1 MTPVMILRRLRR
13 PALFVLVL
21 LAIEFL
27 DEFVFGVEEAAWP
40 MIRDDLGLSYVQI
53 GLLFS
58 IPGIVA
64 AFIEPVLGILGDV
77 WRRRVIILAGG
88 IGFSVACFLT
98 ATSHSFIPLLLAFIL
113 FFPSSGAFVSLSQST
128 LMDHDPARH
137 EHNMA
142 RWTFAGSLGVV
153 GGSLAL
159 GVVTTVAPESSWRA
173 LLMFAGI
180 LTIVLWLM
188 LYRLPMPATTNGAN
202 SDGSKRSFKDGM
214 RDTVQALR
222 RPEVLRWLTLLQFS
236 ELMLDI
242 LHGYIAL
249 YFVDVV
255 GTREADATLAVA
267 VWTGVG
273 LFGDFLLIPLLERVR
288 GLDYLRVSAAIEL
301 VLFPA
306 FLLVPGL
313 VPKFVILGL
322 LGFFNAG
329 WYSVLQGQVYSAMP
343 GQSGAV
349 LAIDNVAGLV
359 GRILPFGIGLAA
371 ERFGLGAAMWLFM
384 LGPVALLIGLP
395 RRAKSTDGE

>member
-1 MTPVMILRRLRR
+1 
-13 PALFVLVL
+13 
-21 LAIEFL
+21 
-27 DEFVFGVEEAAWP
+27 
-40 MIRDDLGLSYVQI
+40 
-53 GLLFS
+53 
-58 IPGIVA
+58 
-64 AFIEPVLGILGDV
+64 
-77 WRRRVIILAGG
+77 VIILAGG
-88 IGFSVACFLT
+88 IGFSAACFLT

-159 GVVTTVAPESSWRA
+159 GAVAAIAPESSWRG
-173 LLMFAGI
+173 LLMFAAL

-188 LYRLPMPATTNGAN
+188 LYRLPMPATTNGEN
-202 SDGSKRSFKDGM
+202 SDGSKRSFRDGV
-214 RDTVQALR
+214 RDTIQALR
-222 RPEVLRWLTLLQFS
+222 RPDVLRWLTLLQFS

-255 GTREADATLAVA
+255 GTHEGHATLAVA
-267 VWTGVG
+267 VWSGVG
-273 LFGDFLLIPLLERVR
+273 LIGDFLLIPLLERVR
-288 GLDYLRVSAAIEL
+288 GLDYLRVSAAIEF

-306 FLLVPGL
+306 FLLAPGII
-313 VPKFVILGL
+313 PKFVILGL

-349 LAIDNVAGLV
+349 LAIDNIASLV

-371 ERFGLGAAMWLFM
+371 ERFGLGAAMWLFV
-384 LGPVALLIGLP
+384 LGPIALLIGLP
-395 RRAKSTDGE
+395 RRATSTDVE

>member
-1 MTPVMILRRLRR
+1 MTPVVILRRLRR
-13 PALFVLVL
+13 PTLFVLVL

-27 DEFVFGVEEAAWP
+27 DEFVFGVQEAAWP
-40 MIRDDLGLSYVQI
+40 LIRTDLGLSYVQI

-58 IPGIVA
+58 IPGIIA

-77 WRRRVIILAGG
+77 WRRRVIILSGG
-88 IGFSVACFLT
+88 VGFGIACFLM
-98 ATSHSFIPLLLAFIL
+98 ATSHSFMPLLLATIV
-113 FFPSSGAFVSLSQST
+113 FFPSSGAFVALSQST

-159 GVVTTVAPESSWRA
+159 GVVATLAPEASWRI
-173 LLMFAGI
+173 LLMLAAI
-180 LTIVLWLM
+180 LTIALWLM
-188 LYRLPMPATTNGAN
+188 LYRLPMPTTTNGEN
-202 SDGSKRSFKDGM
+202 SDGSKRSFRDGV

-222 RPEVLRWLTLLQFS
+222 RPDVLRWLTLLQFS

-255 GTREADATLAVA
+255 GTHVEHATLAVV

-273 LFGDFLLIPLLERVR
+273 LVGDFLLIPLLERVR
-288 GLDYLRVSAAIEL
+288 GLDYLRVSAALEF

-306 FLLVPGL
+306 FLLVPGV

-349 LAIDNVAGLV
+349 LAIDNVASLA

-371 ERFGLGAAMWLFM
+371 EHFGLGAAMWLFI
-384 LGPVALLIGLP
+384 LGPIALLIGLP
-395 RRAKSTDGE
+395 RRT